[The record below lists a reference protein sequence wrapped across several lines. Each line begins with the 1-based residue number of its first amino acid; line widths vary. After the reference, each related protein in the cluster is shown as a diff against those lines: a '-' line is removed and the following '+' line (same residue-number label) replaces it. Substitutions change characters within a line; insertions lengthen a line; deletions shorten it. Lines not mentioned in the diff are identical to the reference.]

1 MVVVA
6 VRRTWVVDKQRVQG
20 NSNFSRTLVVVQLAP
35 KGLDSDTERPA
46 WKKGYL
52 IELQGYYPSS
62 TAVQAEPR
70 ELIFENSYLRFP
82 ASEECLTRVGERKA
96 YYRA

>member
-6 VRRTWVVDKQRVQG
+6 VHCSWVVDRQRVQG

-46 WKKGYL
+46 WKKGCL
-52 IELQGYYPSS
+52 VGLQGCYPSS
-62 TAVQAEPR
+62 TAVQAEPKG
-70 ELIFENSYLRFP
+70 LIFEN
-82 ASEECLTRVGERKA
+82 
-96 YYRA
+96 

>member
-1 MVVVA
+1 MDVVV
-6 VRRTWVVDKQRVQG
+6 VRCTWVVGKQRVQG
-20 NSNFSRTLVVVQLAP
+20 NSNFSRTLVVVQFAP
-35 KGLDSDTERPA
+35 KGLDSGTERPA
-46 WKKGYL
+46 WKKGCL
-52 IELQGYYPSS
+52 IELQGCYPSS

>member
-6 VRRTWVVDKQRVQG
+6 VHCSWVVDRQRVQG

-46 WKKGYL
+46 WKKGCL
-52 IELQGYYPSS
+52 LELQGYYPSS
-62 TAVQAEPR
+62 IVVPAEPK
-70 ELIFENSYLRFP
+70 ELIFEN
-82 ASEECLTRVGERKA
+82 
-96 YYRA
+96 

>member
-6 VRRTWVVDKQRVQG
+6 VRRTWVVDRQRVQG

-46 WKKGYL
+46 WKKGCL
-52 IELQGYYPSS
+52 VGLQGCYPSS
-62 TAVQAEPR
+62 TAVQAEPK
-70 ELIFENSYLRFP
+70 ELIFEN
-82 ASEECLTRVGERKA
+82 
-96 YYRA
+96 